1 MKKKSRSALLLLQL
15 IVILTLAARL
25 QAQNTGACGGVI
37 VTIPFTD
44 VSPSSVFFCAIAE
57 AYFSGLTNGTGP
69 TTYSPT
75 DPVPRDQMAA
85 FVTRTQ
91 DSAIKR
97 SSRRAALN
105 QWYTLG
111 IPGGLTTAVG
121 ANPQMVACDGADL
134 WVAARDGTVTRV
146 RASDGALLGE
156 WTGATGASG
165 VLVAKGVVWIT
176 GQDTSSGKL
185 FYLSPSESPRAVQ
198 DFAALR
204 NNPYGMA
211 TDGTYIWTA
220 NNSGSVSK
228 VSLVGTNQTFTN
240 GFIHPIGVL
249 FDGSNIW
256 VTDQGGFGSI
266 DKLDGNGNTVQQII
280 FGDQSGGIAPVI
292 PVFDGTNIRVPLKDN
307 TVAIIRASTGSMI
320 ASLSGN
326 GLNSPVTA
334 AFDGQR
340 ILVTNFAG
348 GASLWRASDL
358 TPIGVEA
365 YGYAVNGA
373 CSDGIKFFVVDN
385 QNSLLVP
392 F

>member
-121 ANPQMVACDGADL
+121 ANPQMSGMRWRRLMGCGAGWDGHSSPSQRWRPA
-134 WVAARDGTVTRV
+134 WTVDRGDW
-146 RASDGALLGE
+146 RIRCSRCKRSCLDH
-156 WTGATGASG
+156 WTGH
-165 VLVAKGVVWIT
+165 KF
-176 GQDTSSGKL
+176 GQAFL
-185 FYLSPSESPRAVQ
+185 
-198 DFAALR
+198 
-204 NNPYGMA
+204 
-211 TDGTYIWTA
+211 
-220 NNSGSVSK
+220 
-228 VSLVGTNQTFTN
+228 
-240 GFIHPIGVL
+240 
-249 FDGSNIW
+249 
-256 VTDQGGFGSI
+256 
-266 DKLDGNGNTVQQII
+266 
-280 FGDQSGGIAPVI
+280 
-292 PVFDGTNIRVPLKDN
+292 
-307 TVAIIRASTGSMI
+307 
-320 ASLSGN
+320 SLS
-326 GLNSPVTA
+326 
-334 AFDGQR
+334 
-340 ILVTNFAG
+340 
-348 GASLWRASDL
+348 
-358 TPIGVEA
+358 
-365 YGYAVNGA
+365 
-373 CSDGIKFFVVDN
+373 K
-385 QNSLLVP
+385 
-392 F
+392 